1 MTSPLHGGDP
11 EFEPQWAHLFLDN
24 FLNELYTYF
33 MIDMDILEFFSNI
46 VGTLDSIIW
55 GPIMILLLVGT
66 GLYLTIILR
75 GIQFR
80 RLVLSI
86 KNLLECVFKKEDLQ
100 GDIPS
105 FHALTTALSATV
117 GTGNI
122 AGVATAIV
130 MGGPGALFWMWITS
144 IVGMATKFSEVV
156 LGVKYREKNPKG
168 EFSGGPMYYI
178 QRGFKEKYNID
189 AKILAILFAVFGV
202 IASFGIGSMAQ
213 ANSVVLVLIS
223 NIGKGSATTLPVFGE
238 VFTASAI
245 IGVLLVIITALVI
258 FGGIKRIGEVT
269 SFLVPFMCI
278 LYILAAITIIL
289 IRYDRIPYVFASV
302 VGYAFSSTA
311 FVGGVAGFAVSKA
324 VRFGIARGIFS
335 NEAGLGSAP
344 IAHSAAKTPH
354 PVRQGTLAIVEVF
367 IDTIII
373 CSMTG
378 FVILESNLDIWS
390 GDLTS
395 SALTSA
401 AFTQTLGMIGT
412 VVIVLCTALFGYS
425 TILGWSY
432 YGEKCFEYLFGIK
445 NKFLYK
451 VVFLFTVFFGSVTY
465 VDIVW
470 NISDMFNG
478 LMAIP
483 NLIALVALGGIV
495 VEEVKK
501 YFK

>member
-1 MTSPLHGGDP
+1 MGV
-11 EFEPQWAHLFLDN
+11 
-24 FLNELYTYF
+24 
-33 MIDMDILEFFSNI
+33 LEIISNL

-55 GPIMILLLVGT
+55 GPMMLVLLVGT
-66 GLYLTIILR
+66 GIYLTVILR

-80 RLVLSI
+80 RLLLSM
-86 KNLLECVFKKEDLQ
+86 KNLLESAFKREDIQ

-105 FHALTTALSATV
+105 FQALTTALSATI

-130 MGGPGALFWMWITS
+130 MGGPGALFWMWVTS

-156 LGVKYREKNPKG
+156 LGVKYREKNPDG

-178 QRGFKEKYNID
+178 QKGFKERYNID
-189 AKILAILFAVFGV
+189 AKALAILFSVFGI

-213 ANSVVLVLIS
+213 ANSVILAIIS
-223 NIGKGSATTLPVFGE
+223 NMGKGSAISIPIFGE

-245 IGVLLVIITALVI
+245 LGIVLVILTALVI
-258 FGGIKRIGEVT
+258 FGGIRRIGEVT
-269 SFLVPFMCI
+269 SYLVPFMSV
-278 LYILAAITIIL
+278 LYIIAALAIIL
-289 IRYDRIPYVFASV
+289 IHYDRIPYVFASV
-302 VGYAFSSTA
+302 VGYAFSPTA
-311 FVGGVAGFAVSKA
+311 FTGGVAGFAVSRA
-324 VRFGIARGIFS
+324 IRFGIARGIFS

-344 IAHSAAKTPH
+344 IAHAAAKTPH

-367 IDTIII
+367 IDTIIL

-378 FVILESNLDIWS
+378 FVILESNLDIW
-390 GDLTS
+390 GGNLTS

-401 AFTQTLGMIGT
+401 AFAQTLGIFGT
-412 VVIVLCTALFGYS
+412 VVIVLCSILFGYS

-432 YGEKCFEYLFGIK
+432 YGEKCFEYLFGVK
-445 NKFLYK
+445 KKYLYK
-451 VVFLFTVFFGSVTY
+451 IVFLFTVFFGSVTY
-465 VDIVW
+465 VDVVW

-495 VEEVKK
+495 VGEVKN
-501 YFK
+501 YFR

>member
-1 MTSPLHGGDP
+1 MGPLLLDK
-11 EFEPQWAHLFLDN
+11 HLNHFFLD
-24 FLNELYTYF
+24 FLIIMGLFE
-33 MIDMDILEFFSNI
+33 ILADW
-46 VGTLDSIIW
+46 VGALDSFIW
-55 GPIMILLLVGT
+55 GPFMLIFLVGT
-66 GLYLTIILR
+66 GLYLTVILR

-80 RLVLSI
+80 RLLLSI
-86 KNLLECVFKKEDLQ
+86 KNLVESASKKENAK

-105 FHALTTALSATV
+105 FQALTTALSATV

-130 MGGPGALFWMWITS
+130 MGGPGALFWMWVTS

-156 LGVKYREKNPKG
+156 LGVRYREKNPDG

-178 QRGFKEKYNID
+178 QKGFKEKYNIN
-189 AKILAILFAVFGV
+189 ARFLAILFAMFGI

-213 ANSVVLVLIS
+213 ANSVVLAITS
-223 NIGKGSATTLPVFGE
+223 NVGTGASFRLPFFGE
-238 VFTASAI
+238 VFLASAI
-245 IGVLLVIITALVI
+245 LGLAIVVTTGLVI

-269 SFLVPFMCI
+269 SYLVPFMSLLFVI
-278 LYILAAITIIL
+278 TSLIIIAAHA
-289 IRYDRIPYVFASV
+289 DRIPYVFASV
-302 VGYAFSSTA
+302 VGHAFSPTA
-311 FVGGVAGFAVSKA
+311 FTGGITGFAVSKA
-324 VRFGIARGIFS
+324 IRFGIARGVFS

-354 PVRQGTLAIVEVF
+354 PVKQGTLAIVEVF
-367 IDTIII
+367 IDTIVM
-373 CSMTG
+373 CSMTA
-378 FVILESNLDIWS
+378 FVILDSNLDIW
-390 GDLTS
+390 GGTLNS

-401 AFTQTLGMIGT
+401 AFAETLGVVGS
-412 VVIVLCTALFGYS
+412 VVIVICSALFGYS

-432 YGEKCFEYLFGIK
+432 YGEKCFEYLFGTNRK
-445 NKFLYK
+445 YLYK
-451 VVFLFTVFFGSVTY
+451 FVFLFTVFFGSVTY

-483 NLIALVALGGIV
+483 NLIALLALGGV
-495 VEEVKK
+495 VKEEVRD

>member
-1 MTSPLHGGDP
+1 MS
-11 EFEPQWAHLFLDN
+11 F
-24 FLNELYTYF
+24 
-33 MIDMDILEFFSNI
+33 LEFISDL
-46 VGTLDSIIW
+46 VGALDSIIW
-55 GPIMILLLVGT
+55 GPVMLILLVGT
-66 GLYLTIILR
+66 GIYLTVILR

-80 RLVLSI
+80 RLLLSI
-86 KNLLECVFKKEDLQ
+86 KNLLESAFKKEDLQ

-105 FHALTTALSATV
+105 FQALTTALSATV

-144 IVGMATKFSEVV
+144 IVGMATKFSEIV
-156 LGVKYREKNPKG
+156 LGVKYREKNTEG
-168 EFSGGPMYYI
+168 EYSGGPMYYI
-178 QRGFKEKYNID
+178 QKGFKERYNID
-189 AKILAILFAVFGV
+189 AKILAVLFSVFGV

-213 ANSVVLVLIS
+213 ANSVILAIIS
-223 NIGKGSATTLPVFGE
+223 NVGKGSSISIPVYGE
-238 VFTASAI
+238 IFTVSAI
-245 IGVLLVIITALVI
+245 LGGVLVILTALVI

-269 SFLVPFMCI
+269 SYLVPFMSI
-278 LYILAAITIIL
+278 MYILAALAIIL
-289 IRYDRIPYVFASV
+289 IHFDRIPYAFGSV
-302 VGYAFSSTA
+302 IGYAFSPTA
-311 FVGGVAGFAVSKA
+311 FTGGVAGFAVSRA
-324 VRFGIARGIFS
+324 IRFGIARGVFS

-344 IAHSAAKTPH
+344 IAHAAAKTPH

-367 IDTIII
+367 IDTIIL

-378 FVILESNLDIWS
+378 FVILESNLDIW
-390 GDLTS
+390 GGNLTS

-401 AFTQTLGMIGT
+401 AFAQTLGIFGT
-412 VVIVLCTALFGYS
+412 VVIVLCSILFGYS

-432 YGEKCFEYLFGIK
+432 YGEKCFEYLFGVK
-445 NKFLYK
+445 RKYLYK
-451 VVFLFTVFFGSVTY
+451 LIFLFTVFFGSITY

-495 VEEVKK
+495 VDEVRK

>member
-1 MTSPLHGGDP
+1 M
-11 EFEPQWAHLFLDN
+11 FFL
-24 FLNELYTYF
+24 
-33 MIDMDILEFFSNI
+33 IDMGVLEIISNL

-55 GPIMILLLVGT
+55 GPMMLVLLVGT
-66 GLYLTIILR
+66 GIYLTVILR

-80 RLVLSI
+80 RLLLSM
-86 KNLLECVFKKEDLQ
+86 KNLLESAFKREDIQ

-105 FHALTTALSATV
+105 FQALTTALSATI

-130 MGGPGALFWMWITS
+130 MGGPGALFWMWVTS

-156 LGVKYREKNPKG
+156 LGVKYREKNPDG

-178 QRGFKEKYNID
+178 QKGFKERYNID
-189 AKILAILFAVFGV
+189 AKALAILFSVFGI

-213 ANSVVLVLIS
+213 ANSVILAIIS
-223 NIGKGSATTLPVFGE
+223 NMGKGSAISIPIFGE

-245 IGVLLVIITALVI
+245 LGIVLVILTALVI
-258 FGGIKRIGEVT
+258 FGGIRRIGEVT
-269 SFLVPFMCI
+269 SYLVPFMSV
-278 LYILAAITIIL
+278 LYIIAALAIIL
-289 IRYDRIPYVFASV
+289 IHYDRIPYVFASV
-302 VGYAFSSTA
+302 VGYAFSPTA
-311 FVGGVAGFAVSKA
+311 FTGGVAGFAVSRA
-324 VRFGIARGIFS
+324 IRFGIARGIFS

-344 IAHSAAKTPH
+344 IAHAAAKTPH

-367 IDTIII
+367 IDTIIL

-378 FVILESNLDIWS
+378 FVILESNLDIW
-390 GDLTS
+390 GGNLTS

-401 AFTQTLGMIGT
+401 AFAQTLGIFGT
-412 VVIVLCTALFGYS
+412 VVIVLCSILFGYS

-432 YGEKCFEYLFGIK
+432 YGEKCFEYLFGVK
-445 NKFLYK
+445 KKYLYK
-451 VVFLFTVFFGSVTY
+451 IVFLFTVFFGSVTY
-465 VDIVW
+465 VGVVW

-495 VEEVKK
+495 VGEVKN
-501 YFK
+501 YFR

>member
-1 MTSPLHGGDP
+1 
-11 EFEPQWAHLFLDN
+11 
-24 FLNELYTYF
+24 
-33 MIDMDILEFFSNI
+33 
-46 VGTLDSIIW
+46 
-55 GPIMILLLVGT
+55 
-66 GLYLTIILR
+66 
-75 GIQFR
+75 
-80 RLVLSI
+80 
-86 KNLLECVFKKEDLQ
+86 
-100 GDIPS
+100 
-105 FHALTTALSATV
+105 
-117 GTGNI
+117 
-122 AGVATAIV
+122 

-189 AKILAILFAVFGV
+189 AKILAILFSVFGV

-390 GDLTS
+390 GDLTRQ
-395 SALTSA
+395 L
-401 AFTQTLGMIGT
+401 
-412 VVIVLCTALFGYS
+412 
-425 TILGWSY
+425 
-432 YGEKCFEYLFGIK
+432 
-445 NKFLYK
+445 
-451 VVFLFTVFFGSVTY
+451 
-465 VDIVW
+465 
-470 NISDMFNG
+470 
-478 LMAIP
+478 
-483 NLIALVALGGIV
+483 
-495 VEEVKK
+495 
-501 YFK
+501 

>member
-1 MTSPLHGGDP
+1 MSV
-11 EFEPQWAHLFLDN
+11 
-24 FLNELYTYF
+24 
-33 MIDMDILEFFSNI
+33 LEIISDL

-55 GPIMILLLVGT
+55 GPVMLVLLVGT
-66 GLYLTIILR
+66 GIYLTVILR

-80 RLVLSI
+80 RLILSI
-86 KNLLECVFKKEDLQ
+86 KNLLESAFKKEDLQ

-105 FHALTTALSATV
+105 FQALTTALSATV

-130 MGGPGALFWMWITS
+130 MGGPGALFWMWVTS

-156 LGVKYREKNPKG
+156 LGVKYREKNPDG
-168 EFSGGPMYYI
+168 EYSGGPMYYI
-178 QRGFKEKYNID
+178 QKGFKERYNID
-189 AKILAILFAVFGV
+189 AKILAVLFSVFGV

-213 ANSVVLVLIS
+213 ANSVILAIIS
-223 NIGKGSATTLPVFGE
+223 NVGKGGSISVPVFGE
-238 VFTASAI
+238 IFIASAI
-245 IGVLLVIITALVI
+245 LGGVLVILTALVI

-269 SFLVPFMCI
+269 SYLVPFMSI
-278 LYILAAITIIL
+278 MYILAALVIIL
-289 IRYDRIPYVFASV
+289 IHFDRILYAFGSV
-302 VGYAFSSTA
+302 IGYAFSPTA
-311 FVGGVAGFAVSKA
+311 FTGGVAGFAVSRA
-324 VRFGIARGIFS
+324 IRFGIARGVFS

-344 IAHSAAKTPH
+344 IAHAAAKTPH

-367 IDTIII
+367 IDTIIL

-378 FVILESNLDIWS
+378 FVILESNLDIW
-390 GDLTS
+390 GGNLTS

-401 AFTQTLGMIGT
+401 AFAQTLGIFGT
-412 VVIVLCTALFGYS
+412 IVIVLCSILFGYS

-432 YGEKCFEYLFGIK
+432 YGEKCFEYLFGVK
-445 NKFLYK
+445 RKYLYK
-451 VVFLFTVFFGSVTY
+451 LVFLFTVFFGSITY

-495 VEEVKK
+495 VDEVRK

>member
-1 MTSPLHGGDP
+1 MGIY
-11 EFEPQWAHLFLDN
+11 
-24 FLNELYTYF
+24 EL
-33 MIDMDILEFFSNI
+33 ISGFF
-46 VGTLDSIIW
+46 GALDSFIW
-55 GPIMILLLVGT
+55 GPFMLVFLVGT
-66 GLYLTIILR
+66 GLYLTIILK

-80 RLVLSI
+80 RLILSI
-86 KNLLECVFKKEDLQ
+86 KNLFESAFKKEEHK

-105 FHALTTALSATV
+105 FQALTTALSATV

-130 MGGPGALFWMWITS
+130 LGGPGALFWMWVTS

-156 LGVKYREKNPKG
+156 LGVRYREVNDKG
-168 EFSGGPMYYI
+168 EISGGPMYYI
-178 QRGFKEKYNID
+178 ETGFKEKYNIN
-189 AKILAILFAVFGV
+189 AKFLAILFSLFGV

-213 ANSVVLVLIS
+213 ANSVVLAIIS
-223 NIGKGSATTLPVFGE
+223 NIGGGNSLTLPIFGE
-238 VFTASAI
+238 VFFTSTILGA
-245 IGVLLVIITALVI
+245 VLVVITGLVI

-269 SFLVPFMCI
+269 SFLVPFMSL
-278 LYILAAITIIL
+278 LYLIAALII
-289 IRYDRIPYVFASV
+289 IVIHADRIPYAFASV
-302 VGYAFSSTA
+302 VGYAFSPTA
-311 FVGGVAGFAVSKA
+311 FTGGLTGFAVSRA
-324 VRFGIARGIFS
+324 IRFGIARGVFS

-354 PVRQGTLAIVEVF
+354 PVKQGTLAIVEVF
-367 IDTIII
+367 IDTIVI

-378 FVILESNLDIWS
+378 FVILESNLDIW
-390 GDLTS
+390 GGNLTS

-401 AFTQTLGMIGT
+401 AFSQTLGLAGSL
-412 VVIVLCTALFGYS
+412 VIVLCSALFGYS

-432 YGEKCFEYLFGIK
+432 YGEKCFEYLFGV
-445 NKFLYK
+445 NKKYLYK
-451 VVFLFTVFFGSVTY
+451 LVFLFTVFFGSITY

-483 NLIALVALGGIV
+483 NLIALIALGGV
-495 VEEVKK
+495 VAEEVRK

>member
-1 MTSPLHGGDP
+1 MG
-11 EFEPQWAHLFLDN
+11 FL
-24 FLNELYTYF
+24 E
-33 MIDMDILEFFSNI
+33 IISNL

-55 GPIMILLLVGT
+55 GPMMLVLLVGT
-66 GLYLTIILR
+66 GIYLTVILR

-80 RLVLSI
+80 RLLLSM
-86 KNLLECVFKKEDLQ
+86 KNLLESAFKKEDIQ

-105 FHALTTALSATV
+105 FQALTTALSATV

-156 LGVKYREKNPKG
+156 LGVKYREKNPDG

-178 QRGFKEKYNID
+178 QKGFKERYNID
-189 AKILAILFAVFGV
+189 AKALAILFAVFGV

-213 ANSVVLVLIS
+213 ANSVILAIIS
-223 NIGKGSATTLPVFGE
+223 NIGKGSVISIPIFGE
-238 VFTASAI
+238 VFKASAI
-245 IGVLLVIITALVI
+245 LGMVLVILTALVI

-269 SFLVPFMCI
+269 SYLVPFMSV
-278 LYILAAITIIL
+278 LYIIAALAIIF
-289 IRYDRIPYVFASV
+289 IHYDRIPYAFASV
-302 VGYAFSSTA
+302 VGYAFSPTA
-311 FVGGVAGFAVSKA
+311 FTGGVAGFAVSRA
-324 VRFGIARGIFS
+324 IRFGIARGVFS

-344 IAHSAAKTPH
+344 IAHAAAKTPH

-367 IDTIII
+367 IDTIIL

-378 FVILESNLDIWS
+378 FVILESNLDIW
-390 GDLTS
+390 GGNLTS

-401 AFTQTLGMIGT
+401 AFAQTLGIFGT
-412 VVIVLCTALFGYS
+412 AVIVLCSILFGYS

-432 YGEKCFEYLFGIK
+432 YGEKCFEYLFGVK
-445 NKFLYK
+445 KKYLYK
-451 VVFLFTVFFGSVTY
+451 IVFLFTVFFGSITY

-495 VEEVKK
+495 VGEVKK

>member
-1 MTSPLHGGDP
+1 MG
-11 EFEPQWAHLFLDN
+11 
-24 FLNELYTYF
+24 
-33 MIDMDILEFFSNI
+33 ILEIFSDL

-55 GPIMILLLVGT
+55 GPMMLVLLVGT
-66 GLYLTIILR
+66 GIYLTVILR

-80 RLVLSI
+80 RLLLSI
-86 KNLLECVFKKEDLQ
+86 KNLLESAFKKEDLQ

-105 FHALTTALSATV
+105 FQALTTALSATV

-130 MGGPGALFWMWITS
+130 MGGPGALFWMWVTS

-156 LGVKYREKNPKG
+156 LGVRYREKNPDG
-168 EFSGGPMYYI
+168 EYSGGPMYYI
-178 QRGFKEKYNID
+178 QKGFKEKYNID
-189 AKILAILFAVFGV
+189 AKILAILFSIFGV

-213 ANSVVLVLIS
+213 ANSVILAIIS
-223 NIGKGSATTLPVFGE
+223 NVGTGSSISIPLLGE
-238 VFTASAI
+238 VFSVSAI
-245 IGVLLVIITALVI
+245 LGLILVILTALVI
-258 FGGIKRIGEVT
+258 LGGIKRIGEVT
-269 SFLVPFMCI
+269 SYVVPFMSI
-278 LYILAAITIIL
+278 LYLIAALIIIL
-289 IRYDRIPYVFASV
+289 IHFDRIPYAFGLVF
-302 VGYAFSSTA
+302 GYAFSPTA
-311 FVGGVAGFAVSKA
+311 FGGGVAGFAVSRA
-324 VRFGIARGIFS
+324 VRFGIARGVFS

-344 IAHSAAKTPH
+344 IAHSVAKTPH

-367 IDTIII
+367 IDTIVL

-378 FVILESNLDIWS
+378 FVILESNLDIW
-390 GDLTS
+390 GGNLTS

-401 AFTQTLGMIGT
+401 AFAQTLGLFGT
-412 VVIVLCTALFGYS
+412 LVIVLCSILFGYS

-432 YGEKCFEYLFGIK
+432 YGEKCFEYLFGVK
-445 NKFLYK
+445 RKYLYK
-451 VVFLFTVFFGSVTY
+451 IVFLFAVFFGSVTY

-483 NLIALVALGGIV
+483 NLIALVVLGGIV
-495 VEEVKK
+495 VEEVKM

>member
-1 MTSPLHGGDP
+1 M
-11 EFEPQWAHLFLDN
+11 FFL
-24 FLNELYTYF
+24 
-33 MIDMDILEFFSNI
+33 IDMGVLEIISNL

-55 GPIMILLLVGT
+55 GPMMLVLLVGT
-66 GLYLTIILR
+66 GIYLTVILR

-80 RLVLSI
+80 RLLLSM
-86 KNLLECVFKKEDLQ
+86 KNLLESAFKREDIQ

-105 FHALTTALSATV
+105 FQALTTALSATI

-130 MGGPGALFWMWITS
+130 MGGPGALFWMWVTS

-156 LGVKYREKNPKG
+156 LGVKYREKNPDG

-178 QRGFKEKYNID
+178 QKGFKERYNID
-189 AKILAILFAVFGV
+189 AKALAILFSVFGI

-213 ANSVVLVLIS
+213 ANSVILAIIS
-223 NIGKGSATTLPVFGE
+223 NMGKGSAISIPIFGE

-245 IGVLLVIITALVI
+245 LGIVLVILTALVI
-258 FGGIKRIGEVT
+258 FGGIRRIGEVT
-269 SFLVPFMCI
+269 SYLVPFMSV
-278 LYILAAITIIL
+278 LYIIAALAIIL
-289 IRYDRIPYVFASV
+289 IHYDRIPYVFASV
-302 VGYAFSSTA
+302 VGYAFSPTA
-311 FVGGVAGFAVSKA
+311 FTGGVAGFAVSRA
-324 VRFGIARGIFS
+324 IRFGIARGIFS

-344 IAHSAAKTPH
+344 IAHAAAKTPH

-367 IDTIII
+367 IDTIIL

-378 FVILESNLDIWS
+378 FVILESNLDIW
-390 GDLTS
+390 GGNLTS

-401 AFTQTLGMIGT
+401 AFAQTLGIFGT
-412 VVIVLCTALFGYS
+412 VVIVLCSILFGYS

-432 YGEKCFEYLFGIK
+432 YGEKCFEYLFGVK
-445 NKFLYK
+445 KKYLYK
-451 VVFLFTVFFGSVTY
+451 IVFLFTVFFGSVTY
-465 VDIVW
+465 VDVVW

-495 VEEVKK
+495 VGEVKN
-501 YFK
+501 YFR

>member
-1 MTSPLHGGDP
+1 MGV
-11 EFEPQWAHLFLDN
+11 
-24 FLNELYTYF
+24 
-33 MIDMDILEFFSNI
+33 LEIISNL

-55 GPIMILLLVGT
+55 GPMMLVLLVGT
-66 GLYLTIILR
+66 GIYLTVILR

-80 RLVLSI
+80 RLLLSM
-86 KNLLECVFKKEDLQ
+86 KNLLESAFKREDIQ

-105 FHALTTALSATV
+105 FQALTTALSATI

-130 MGGPGALFWMWITS
+130 MGGPGALFWMWVTS

-156 LGVKYREKNPKG
+156 LGVKYREKNPDG

-178 QRGFKEKYNID
+178 QKGFKERYNID
-189 AKILAILFAVFGV
+189 AKALAILFSVFGI

-213 ANSVVLVLIS
+213 ANSVILAIIS
-223 NIGKGSATTLPVFGE
+223 NMGKGSAISIPIFGE

-245 IGVLLVIITALVI
+245 LGIVLVILTALVI
-258 FGGIKRIGEVT
+258 FGGIRRIGEVT
-269 SFLVPFMCI
+269 SYLVPFMSV
-278 LYILAAITIIL
+278 LYIIAALAIIL
-289 IRYDRIPYVFASV
+289 IHYDRIPYVFASV
-302 VGYAFSSTA
+302 VGYAFSPTA
-311 FVGGVAGFAVSKA
+311 FTGGVAGFAVSRA
-324 VRFGIARGIFS
+324 IRFGIARGIFS

-344 IAHSAAKTPH
+344 IAHAAAKTPH

-367 IDTIII
+367 IDTIIL

-378 FVILESNLDIWS
+378 FVILESNLDIW
-390 GDLTS
+390 GGNLTS

-401 AFTQTLGMIGT
+401 AFAQTLGIFGT
-412 VVIVLCTALFGYS
+412 VVIVLCSILFGYS

-432 YGEKCFEYLFGIK
+432 YGEKCFEYLFGVK
-445 NKFLYK
+445 KKYLYK
-451 VVFLFTVFFGSVTY
+451 IVFLFTVFFGSVTY
-465 VDIVW
+465 VGVVW

-495 VEEVKK
+495 VGEVKN
-501 YFK
+501 YFR

>member
-1 MTSPLHGGDP
+1 
-11 EFEPQWAHLFLDN
+11 
-24 FLNELYTYF
+24 
-33 MIDMDILEFFSNI
+33 
-46 VGTLDSIIW
+46 
-55 GPIMILLLVGT
+55 
-66 GLYLTIILR
+66 
-75 GIQFR
+75 
-80 RLVLSI
+80 
-86 KNLLECVFKKEDLQ
+86 
-100 GDIPS
+100 
-105 FHALTTALSATV
+105 
-117 GTGNI
+117 
-122 AGVATAIV
+122 
-130 MGGPGALFWMWITS
+130 
-144 IVGMATKFSEVV
+144 
-156 LGVKYREKNPKG
+156 
-168 EFSGGPMYYI
+168 
-178 QRGFKEKYNID
+178 
-189 AKILAILFAVFGV
+189 
-202 IASFGIGSMAQ
+202 
-213 ANSVVLVLIS
+213 
-223 NIGKGSATTLPVFGE
+223 
-238 VFTASAI
+238 
-245 IGVLLVIITALVI
+245 
-258 FGGIKRIGEVT
+258 
-269 SFLVPFMCI
+269 
-278 LYILAAITIIL
+278 
-289 IRYDRIPYVFASV
+289 
-302 VGYAFSSTA
+302 
-311 FVGGVAGFAVSKA
+311 
-324 VRFGIARGIFS
+324 
-335 NEAGLGSAP
+335 
-344 IAHSAAKTPH
+344 KTPH

-432 YGEKCFEYLFGIK
+432 YGEKCFEYLFGIR